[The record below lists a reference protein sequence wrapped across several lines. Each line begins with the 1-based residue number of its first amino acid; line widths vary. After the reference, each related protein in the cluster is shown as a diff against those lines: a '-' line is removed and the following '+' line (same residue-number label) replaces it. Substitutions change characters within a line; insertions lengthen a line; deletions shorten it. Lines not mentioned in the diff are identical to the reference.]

1 MVARVAMTMAVAR
14 AVVTRQA
21 MVARLVVVTPV
32 GTPEETMVVM
42 VWTRT
47 RSRAIEGNGEICSP
61 FFVRRIAP
69 KTLVWPQHPN
79 PSCQT

>member
-1 MVARVAMTMAVAR
+1 MSDRPSDKRVTSTQESLQPQRIGKEEKAY
-14 AVVTRQA
+14 QA

-32 GTPEETMVVM
+32 GTPEGTMMVM

-61 FFVRRIAP
+61 F
-69 KTLVWPQHPN
+69 LLGG
-79 PSCQT
+79 

>member
-1 MVARVAMTMAVAR
+1 
-14 AVVTRQA
+14 

-32 GTPEETMVVM
+32 GTPEETMMVM

-61 FFVRRIAP
+61 F
-69 KTLVWPQHPN
+69 LLGG
-79 PSCQT
+79 